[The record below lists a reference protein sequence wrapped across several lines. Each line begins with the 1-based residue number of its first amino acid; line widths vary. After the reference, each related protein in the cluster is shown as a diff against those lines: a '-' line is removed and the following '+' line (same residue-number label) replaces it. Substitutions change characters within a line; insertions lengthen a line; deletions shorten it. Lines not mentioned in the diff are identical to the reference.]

1 VGTWVGTEEVEETR
15 NNARAHKLI
24 YPTEGI
30 SSYNTAVI
38 CLMTPCFD
46 RKRKTDNR
54 SRQSRTKEI
63 NAKSDIISSF
73 SNSSFLE
80 LIDHRV

>member
-1 VGTWVGTEEVEETR
+1 VGTWVGTGEVEETR

-24 YPTEGI
+24 YPAEGI
-30 SSYNTAVI
+30 SSYTTPVI
-38 CLMTPCFD
+38 CLMTPWFD

-54 SRQSRTKEI
+54 NRQNRTKEI

-73 SNSSFLE
+73 SNSGFLE
-80 LIDHRV
+80 LIDHCV